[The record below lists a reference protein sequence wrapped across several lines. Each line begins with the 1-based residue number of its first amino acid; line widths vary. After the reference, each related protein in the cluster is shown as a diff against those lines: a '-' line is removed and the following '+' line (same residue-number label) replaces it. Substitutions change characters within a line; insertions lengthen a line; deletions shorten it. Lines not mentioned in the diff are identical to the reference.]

1 MITEEFNFP
10 SAEEGETIYGK
21 AYLPYGEVRGIVQF
35 AHGMCDY
42 GERYEE
48 LFRELTDCG
57 YIAAYADHLGH
68 GNSVRSLDD
77 LGYFS
82 AHDGYKK
89 VAEDFN
95 TFYGILDERFPCD
108 KHYVMGHSMGSFIVR
123 YFMAVYRRPMAG
135 AILMGTS
142 GPNPLAGVG
151 AVLAAGVAL
160 IRGGYY
166 RSSLLE
172 KMAFGSYNK
181 QIKDPVS
188 AWDWLSRDENAVYD
202 FDTDELRNQTFTASG
217 FKDLFSLVRIVN
229 LNTFMDDTP
238 KELPILLLSGKADPL
253 GNYGK
258 GIFKLEDIFHSM
270 NFQDVKSIL
279 FSGAR
284 HELCHELNREEV
296 FETIVDWLNRHA
308 YDEVNLTYPEDEDPY
323 DFDFEEEEEA
333 ESDRDDRDDRNHR
346 DEWDD
351 RDFYPNRNRQ
361 R

>member
-1 MITEEFNFP
+1 MIMEEFTFP

-21 AYLPYGEVRGIVQF
+21 AYLPYGEVKGIVQF

-48 LFRELTDCG
+48 FFRELTDCG

-82 AHDGYKK
+82 ARDGYKK
-89 VAEDFN
+89 VADDFN
-95 TFYGILDERFPCD
+95 TFYGILDEKFPCD

-123 YFMAVYRRPMAG
+123 YFMASYRRPMAG

-142 GPNPLAGVG
+142 GPNPLAGIG

-160 IRGGYY
+160 VRGGYY
-166 RSSLLE
+166 RSPFIE

-181 QIKDPVS
+181 HIEDPVS
-188 AWDWLSRDENAVYD
+188 EWDWLSRDENAVYS

-229 LNTFMDDTP
+229 LDTFIDDTP
-238 KELPILLLSGKADPL
+238 KELPILLLSGDEDPL

-258 GIFKLEDIFHSM
+258 GIRKLEDIFHSM
-270 NFQDVKSIL
+270 DFADVESVL
-279 FSGAR
+279 FRGAR
-284 HELCHELNREEV
+284 HELCHELNRDEV
-296 FETIVDWLNRHA
+296 YDTVIEWLNRHA
-308 YDEVNLTYPEDEDPY
+308 YTEVNLTYPEDGDAYDDPY
-323 DFDFEEEEEA
+323 DRDPEDEEEPE
-333 ESDRDDRDDRNHR
+333 R
-346 DEWDD
+346 DEDPDYRYREW
-351 RDFYPNRNRQ
+351 
-361 R
+361 